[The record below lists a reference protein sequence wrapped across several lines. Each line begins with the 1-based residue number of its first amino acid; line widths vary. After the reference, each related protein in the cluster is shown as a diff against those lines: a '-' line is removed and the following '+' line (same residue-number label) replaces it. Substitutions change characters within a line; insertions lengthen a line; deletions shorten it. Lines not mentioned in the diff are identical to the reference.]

1 MTTIALPRSGS
12 RTRSASPSPLR
23 HWFFHSVAPYLIPS
37 IVVVLVTLSWF
48 QPGAQIGNG
57 DVSPLIRRSIDSE
70 LGSLWNHQVTGA
82 GGTSLAIASSIDALF
97 VRVFGSPAAGQ
108 RALFATA
115 MVLTVLGAVHA
126 IRRVVRS
133 PFVAGVT
140 GILAVFNPFLLLYLP
155 NLIFPIAIGALGLL
169 VGELGRHAKEG
180 GSSPI
185 KLAFLSLPMMYLST
199 NPPLVVMI
207 TGSVVVALLAI
218 TLVYGRQAGG
228 AALRLCLGA
237 TPVALVLHAWWIV
250 PFIQVYVGGAVGTE
264 FAAVTDTDNWSWVF
278 AKNSLDRVVTLT
290 AHWGWDERSFFPWVP
305 AVENGLW
312 LVLRWAFPLGAL
324 GGLAATFR
332 TTWHHRRGAVVLG
345 AIAAVLIVFSQ
356 GIHEPFGPVSTFLFD
371 SVPGWW
377 LFREPVNKFGP
388 ALVLIY
394 LMLFALFLEFLLH
407 SMWRMQS
414 IAAVGGMSTALGV
427 AGTAFLFPIP
437 LITGDVIPDQRPGL
451 PSAHVMVPAEWD
463 AIGDLVHDSPVSG
476 KVLILP
482 VNQYYQVTTS
492 WGYHG
497 VDLAP
502 QFFDRPVVQMLPGG
516 YFGEL
521 AGYEALFQSVENS
534 LVQGDIAAASAAA
547 ESLGVSH
554 IVIRRDIESGPLN
567 LRYADADL
575 LSANAE
581 DLPEA
586 VVIHDG
592 EVALVVELA
601 DASGLVRLEQAVLST
616 GQDLTQAV
624 SDSGLPVV
632 QHGNSPA
639 TGITWTAQNM
649 EDELSLF
656 AAQAGEYQV
665 QMFSRSRFP
674 VELTQTWN
682 RAGAELRLEPT
693 LQAYANGSALDFG
706 SVATLAVD
714 AEGYEML
721 VVDGQTVSSN
731 RPFMV
736 GNGSVIEARR
746 TIALGPLDSPR
757 AAGDCNNIDARPLA
771 EVGISSTVEDI
782 NVIVAAREHTA
793 CVVSDA
799 PVLTEP
805 AQIRIP
811 FAVRQGDTASAC
823 LWLATEQRCVDTA
836 RASDP
841 AGELVLTQPAG
852 LEGLELFLYAD
863 ASQGPASVAYGMASR
878 RSIHTIASATVSTAA
893 SSVVELA
900 AGEHV
905 FSSERADSR
914 SVLAS
919 FGSLGDCDNSD
930 GRSVEEAELWSSDDA
945 GLIRLGATA
954 HTACLI
960 AAVDG
965 SGVGSLTISFD
976 HRTLSGRPAR
986 YCLWVE
992 GPSYCAQSGNL
1003 ASTEQWTNERVTV
1016 TIPDDVVSLD
1026 LYLYADGPD
1035 NGTSRTVV
1043 EFRDVDIARA
1053 HPERLVVSPV
1063 TVDAGSS
1070 NGSASV
1076 KPASVEASQTAP
1088 GSWGVSVAGLEQ
1100 TSLLVLA
1107 ESFAPGWK
1115 IGDLPEGWS
1124 AEPIMVDGWAQGWW
1138 LTGTGDAQL
1147 SVDYGP
1153 GRYTHY
1159 ANLLSAIGAL
1169 GFVLI
1174 GLRSRR
1180 QSSWQASYA

>member
-1 MTTIALPRSGS
+1 MTTIAFPRPSS
-12 RTRSASPSPLR
+12 RTRSAAPSPTR
-23 HWFFHSVAPYLIPS
+23 QWFVHSVAPYLIPS

-70 LGSLWNHQVTGA
+70 IGSLWNHQVTGA

-115 MVLTVLGAVHA
+115 MVLTVVGAVHA
-126 IRRVVRS
+126 IRRVVHS

-140 GILAVFNPFLLLYLP
+140 GVLAVFNPFLLLYLP

-207 TGSVVVALLAI
+207 TGSIIVALLAI
-218 TLVYGRQAGG
+218 TLVYGRQAGS

-237 TPVALVLHAWWIV
+237 TPIALVLHAWWIV

-264 FAAVTDTDNWSWVF
+264 FAAVTNTDNWSWVF

-312 LVLRWAFPLGAL
+312 LALRWALPLGAL

-345 AIAAVLIVFSQ
+345 AIAGVLIVFSQ
-356 GIHEPFGPVSTFLFD
+356 GIHEPFGPVSEVLFD

-394 LMLFALFLEFLLH
+394 LLLFSLFLEFLLH
-407 SMWRMQS
+407 SMWRLQS
-414 IAAVGGMSTALGV
+414 VAAIGGMSTALGV

-437 LITGDVIPDQRPGL
+437 LITGQVIPDQRPGL

-463 AIGDLVHDSPVSG
+463 TIGDAVHDSPVAG
-476 KVLILP
+476 KVLVLP

-502 QFFDRPVVQMLPGG
+502 QFFDRPVIQMLPGG

-521 AGYEALFQSVENS
+521 AGYEALFQTVENS
-534 LVQGDIAAASAAA
+534 LEQGDLAAASAAA

-554 IVIRRDIESGPLN
+554 IVIRRDVESGPLN
-567 LRYADADL
+567 LRYADAEVM
-575 LSANAE
+575 AKNAAA
-581 DLPEA
+581 LPGA
-586 VVIHDG
+586 RVVHDG
-592 EVALVVELA
+592 EVAVVFELGEA
-601 DASGLVRLEQAVLST
+601 GGLVRLEQTVIASN
-616 GQDLTQAV
+616 QDLAQAV

-632 QHGNSPA
+632 PYGEGPA
-639 TGITWTAQNM
+639 AGVTWSAENQ
-649 EDELSLF
+649 EDELSLLATGQQDF
-656 AAQAGEYQV
+656 QV
-665 QMFSRSRFP
+665 QMSSRSRFP
-674 VELTQTWN
+674 VELVQIWTST
-682 RAGAELRLEPT
+682 GAELRLDPT
-693 LQAYANGSALDFG
+693 LQVFADGTSVEFG
-706 SVATLAVD
+706 SVAVLKVGSD
-714 AEGYEML
+714 GYETL
-721 VVDGQTVSSN
+721 TVDGQTVSPN
-731 RPFMV
+731 RPFLV
-736 GNGSVIEARR
+736 SHGSLIEARR
-746 TIALGPLDSPR
+746 TVALGPLSSPR

-782 NVIVAAREHTA
+782 NLIVAAREHTA
-793 CVVSDA
+793 CVVSDV
-799 PVLTEP
+799 PVLPEP
-805 AQIRIP
+805 AQIRVP
-811 FAVRQGDTASAC
+811 FEVRQGDTASAC
-823 LWLATEQRCVDTA
+823 LWLAAEQRCVDTA
-836 RASDP
+836 RAIDIE
-841 AGELVLTQPAG
+841 GELVLTQPADV
-852 LEGLELFLYAD
+852 EGLELFLYAD

-878 RSIHTIASATVSTAA
+878 RSIHTIASATVSM
-893 SSVVELA
+893 SSGSVIELD

-905 FSSERADSR
+905 FSSKRTHSR

-919 FGSLGDCDNSD
+919 FGELGDCDNSD
-930 GRSVEEAELWSSDDA
+930 GRSVEEVRLRSSNDA
-945 GLIRLGATA
+945 GVIRLGAVA

-960 AAVDG
+960 AAVDNPAAG
-965 SGVGSLTISFD
+965 SEGGSLTISFD

-992 GPSYCAQSGNL
+992 GPSYCAQSGSL
-1003 ASTEQWTNERVTV
+1003 MSTSEWAAERVTV
-1016 TIPDDVVSLD
+1016 TVPDDAVSLD

-1035 NGTSRTVV
+1035 TGSSRTEV

-1053 HPERLVVSPV
+1053 HPERMVVTPLTGGASS
-1063 TVDAGSS
+1063 GSLE
-1070 NGSASV
+1070 SASV
-1076 KPASVEASQTAP
+1076 QSIQTGP
-1088 GSWGVSVAGLEQ
+1088 GNWQVSVDGLDQ
-1100 TSLLVLA
+1100 PSLLVLT
-1107 ESFAPGWK
+1107 ESFAPGWELT
-1115 IGDLPEGWS
+1115 GLPDGWT
-1124 AEPIMVDGWAQGWW
+1124 AEPIMVDGWSQGWW
-1138 LTGTGDAQL
+1138 LSGIGEAEL
-1147 SVDYGP
+1147 SVNYAP
-1153 GRYTHY
+1153 GRYARY
-1159 ANLLSAIGAL
+1159 ANLMSAIGAL
-1169 GFVLI
+1169 GFAVLS
-1174 GLRSRR
+1174 LRRR
-1180 QSSWQASYA
+1180 QSRWKTGSV